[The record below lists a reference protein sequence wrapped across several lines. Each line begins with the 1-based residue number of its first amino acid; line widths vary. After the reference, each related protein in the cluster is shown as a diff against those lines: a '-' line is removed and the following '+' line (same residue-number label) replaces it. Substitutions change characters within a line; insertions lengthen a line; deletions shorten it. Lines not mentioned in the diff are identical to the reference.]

1 MTKSKENENTEK
13 PAVTEKAVKP
23 AVPKYT
29 LEKLR
34 ENCMNL
40 FGVSSSTFDGAAYGL
55 DGSYTISDM
64 KNIINKWNSK
74 EVI

>member
-13 PAVTEKAVKP
+13 STNTVKA

-34 ENCMNL
+34 ENCMEL
-40 FGVSSSTFDGAAYGL
+40 FCVSKSTFDGAAYGL
-55 DGSYTISDM
+55 DGCYTVNDM
-64 KNIINKWNSK
+64 RKIINNWYSK